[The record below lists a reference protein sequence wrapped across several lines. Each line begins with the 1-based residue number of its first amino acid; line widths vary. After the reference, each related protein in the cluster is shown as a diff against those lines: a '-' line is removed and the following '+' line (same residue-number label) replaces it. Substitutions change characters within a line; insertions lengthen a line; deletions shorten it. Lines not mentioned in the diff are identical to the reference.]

1 MALLCFTSAMGCEE
15 RIVRDSRFSTFA
27 KRFSTQEK
35 PQALQSQAPVAP
47 VKIDEVLQKYDLTQ
61 FTGQPLY
68 SLQIGFWD
76 ETFTRGD
83 FRKAAAEYVLD
94 LRRKGVEAY
103 LFHGRIRSLV
113 TVNLF
118 KDGDLIP
125 QPDGTTLYGP
135 RVLELQKQFPY
146 NLSNGEPFKLAIFG
160 KEQEHPQPSFLI
172 HMPRA
177 DQVAVP
183 ATP

>member
-1 MALLCFTSAMGCEE
+1 M
-15 RIVRDSRFSTFA
+15 RDTRFSSFA
-27 KRFSTQEK
+27 KRFSTEEK
-35 PQALQSQAPVAP
+35 PQTLPRQAPAAP
-47 VKIDEVLQKYDLTQ
+47 VKAEVTLKQYDLAQ
-61 FTGQPLY
+61 FTGQPIY

-76 ETFTRGD
+76 ENYTRGD
-83 FRKAAAEYVLD
+83 FREAAADYVQE
-94 LRRKGVEAY
+94 LRRKGIEAY

-118 KDGDLIP
+118 KDGDLVP

-183 ATP
+183 APR